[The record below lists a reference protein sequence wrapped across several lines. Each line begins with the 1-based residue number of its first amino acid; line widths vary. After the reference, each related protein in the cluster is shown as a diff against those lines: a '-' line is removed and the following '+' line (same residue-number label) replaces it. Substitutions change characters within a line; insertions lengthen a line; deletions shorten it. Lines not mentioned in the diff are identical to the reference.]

1 MILPRQKI
9 YKFNVILLLKSL
21 INLDFFNE
29 NKLIQ
34 EKLEKKISKFTKIK
48 FCTLVPRARV
58 GLKII
63 LNLIKRDNSSKNR
76 VLMSSFTI
84 FDIVNMVISE
94 NLRPDF
100 FDINKSDFS
109 VTLNNLKKRINKNT
123 LAIIITHYHIEPL
136 EYAKIVDYCKSKDI
150 YLIEDRAIAFRKSNK
165 KENLNKK
172 HFIIY
177 SFGPFKFI
185 STIDLGAI
193 VTNNL
198 NYQNKIYQYKKK
210 LINKN
215 LVFKFSKTFFILK
228 FYFSIKKFIFFIL
241 FYFIKFFEILNISTF
256 KNLLKNDPN
265 PQKYNK
271 KKEENYFLQI
281 SNYQV
286 YSAIYQMD
294 FKIKNAQNERHKR
307 AKIYSKN
314 LSYINE
320 ISFKK
325 YSYNIRDCYLGFPIL
340 CQNRNDLYKYLIRN
354 NLDISKYFYRDCN
367 QLSIFKKFKSYCPN
381 TKYVSDHVLI
391 LPLYPDYPLDEIKL
405 ICTKIKNYYSLK
417 KVRFV
422 K

>member
-1 MILPRQKI
+1 M
-9 YKFNVILLLKSL
+9 
-21 INLDFFNE
+21 
-29 NKLIQ
+29 
-34 EKLEKKISKFTKIK
+34 
-48 FCTLVPRARV
+48 
-58 GLKII
+58 
-63 LNLIKRDNSSKNR
+63 
-76 VLMSSFTI
+76 
-84 FDIVNMVISE
+84 
-94 NLRPDF
+94 
-100 FDINKSDFS
+100 
-109 VTLNNLKKRINKNT
+109 
-123 LAIIITHYHIEPL
+123 
-136 EYAKIVDYCKSKDI
+136 
-150 YLIEDRAIAFRKSNK
+150 
-165 KENLNKK
+165 
-172 HFIIY
+172 
-177 SFGPFKFI
+177 
-185 STIDLGAI
+185 
-193 VTNNL
+193 
-198 NYQNKIYQYKKK
+198 
-210 LINKN
+210 
-215 LVFKFSKTFFILK
+215 
-228 FYFSIKKFIFFIL
+228 
-241 FYFIKFFEILNISTF
+241 
-256 KNLLKNDPN
+256 
-265 PQKYNK
+265 
-271 KKEENYFLQI
+271 QI